1 MFAFPVISVGEKLAA
16 LSPGFDST
24 NLELIKKLN
33 GCLRVLENVT
43 FLNTEN
49 QQYLLELNDCS
60 LVKAFAR

>member
-1 MFAFPVISVGEKLAA
+1 MEPGSDTPNLDLIER
-16 LSPGFDST
+16 LS
-24 NLELIKKLN
+24 

-60 LVKAFAR
+60 LVKAFARCVTVDHMTCDLT